1 MNSFR
6 LFDSNELDY
15 ATITRFCKLIADVH
29 ICIDTFGPHDP
40 LNNPFWLL
48 DAMYHK
54 LQEAGG
60 YRSLTKDDIKQL
72 EDNVGNDQQRF
83 YQGKIMET
91 LGDRSK
97 SDVCISIDF
106 PQRLDSPLGDSCL
119 KGFIMRYCCFSALF
133 SNGCYYCS
141 RIQKSTMVL

>member
-1 MNSFR
+1 MGEPLGHLPSSRIYHSDERVNEFVKELKNRRKHPANRMNSFR

-54 LQEAGG
+54 L
-60 YRSLTKDDIKQL
+60 RKQGL
-72 EDNVGNDQQRF
+72 
-83 YQGKIMET
+83 
-91 LGDRSK
+91 S
-97 SDVCISIDF
+97 
-106 PQRLDSPLGDSCL
+106 
-119 KGFIMRYCCFSALF
+119 FI
-133 SNGCYYCS
+133 N
-141 RIQKSTMVL
+141 